1 MIIYDK
7 AAWHIDAGMSE
18 EIVVKRLKDV
28 FEFLSLNDMLSQEG
42 KEEFEAGID
51 DSCSLNE
58 RSVNQRGNIFLKQ
71 YYDEVIKNNPD
82 SIIDEL
88 TKKMNE

>member
-18 EIVVKRLKDV
+18 EVVVKRLKDV
-28 FEFLSLNDMLSQEG
+28 FEFLSLNNMLSEEG
-42 KEEFEAGID
+42 KEVFELGID

-58 RSVNQRGNIFLKQ
+58 RTVNSKGNKFLKK
-71 YYDEVIKNNPD
+71 YYDEVIKNHPV
-82 SIIDEL
+82 SIKDAL
-88 TKKMNE
+88 TQKLNK